1 MKTIF
6 ENVWKKIMQIL
17 HECDAVEKLIC
28 SKLQHGIVNVKTR
41 DIRSACFWK
50 HLFFF
55 FFKYR
60 PVMTKKHINLE

>member
-41 DIRSACFWK
+41 DIRSACF
-50 HLFFF
+50 
-55 FFKYR
+55 
-60 PVMTKKHINLE
+60 